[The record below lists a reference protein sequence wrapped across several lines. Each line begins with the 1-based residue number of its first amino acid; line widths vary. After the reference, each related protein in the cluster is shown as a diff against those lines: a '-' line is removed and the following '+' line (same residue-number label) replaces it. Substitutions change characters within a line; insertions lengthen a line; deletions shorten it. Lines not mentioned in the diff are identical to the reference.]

1 MTVVKLRSVWRNV
14 LEVEGL
20 DAFDGSPVLDIKPFG
35 QIDVGRVRLPKWWR
49 LVQQT
54 EPKIRPLG

>member
-20 DAFDGSPVLDIKPFG
+20 DAFDGSPGLDIKPFG

-49 LVQQT
+49 LLQET
-54 EPKIRPLG
+54 EPKTRP